1 MSPGRNSSFIPTNS
15 VARAL
20 KRARST
26 LLSILALPLA
36 AQGIQVGV
44 FGLFHSQTFTV
55 RSCSS
60 APVLAGIQLIEG
72 TQTATITSPTRVTSP
87 SGGRADILLAIPGK
101 IERCYHGTLDIRHA
115 PHADEL
121 VAIIGMDLETAVA
134 SIVAAEQPPGTPL
147 EALKAQA
154 VVARSF
160 LTASPPRHRDF
171 QFCDTTH
178 CQFLRETPL
187 PRSAPARAAEL
198 TTGLLLTY
206 EGVPIAPQYSAACG
220 GRTIASAAHDYP
232 YQSVR
237 CEYCQRHPTEPV
249 RGHRL
254 GMCQVGASR
263 MAAEGVGFR
272 EILNHYYPGTAV
284 KDFPAR

>member
-15 VARAL
+15 LAHAF
-20 KRARST
+20 KRARSI
-26 LLSILALPLA
+26 LLSILAFPLA

-55 RSCSS
+55 RSCST
-60 APVLAGIQLIEG
+60 APILAGIQLEG
-72 TQTATITSPTRVTSP
+72 AQTATITSPTRVTSP
-87 SGGRADILLAIPGK
+87 SGGPADIFLAIPGK

-115 PHADEL
+115 PHSDQL
-121 VAIIGMDLETAVA
+121 LAIVGMDIETAVA
-134 SIVAAEQPPGTPL
+134 SIVAAELPPGTPI

-160 LTASPPRHRDF
+160 LAASPPRHRDF

-187 PRSAPARAAEL
+187 PRSAPARATEL

-206 EGVPIAPQYSAACG
+206 EGIPIAPRYSALCG
-220 GRTIASAAHDYP
+220 GRTIASAAEHYP
-232 YQSVR
+232 YRSVR
-237 CEYCQRHPTEPV
+237 CDYCQRHPTEPV

-254 GMCQVGASR
+254 GMCQVGASG
-263 MAAEGVGFR
+263 MAVEGVGFR

-284 KDFPAR
+284 KDFPTR